1 MYLWLT
7 ILVISVAAPC
17 VSWAQA
23 ERSYVQAAAAYVW
36 PSGTLTDSAKFRATT
51 SYTIGYQWS
60 PSRSF
65 SFGMMGWYMPAE
77 IETVS
82 AGTPTEIG
90 MYDPASVFGMN
101 AVVTYRPFK
110 HGFTPYVAAE
120 FGFGSL
126 SVPDALVGTKH
137 VSPQLGFSVAGTLGF
152 FVPVSEKL
160 DLDLAARYAQ
170 TAIGGGLS
178 QLNGL
183 LGLRYRLR

>member
-17 VSWAQA
+17 ISMAQA
-23 ERSYVQAAAAYVW
+23 GRSYVQAAAAYVL

-51 SYTIGYQWS
+51 SYSIGYQWS

-77 IETVS
+77 IDPVS
-82 AGTPTEIG
+82 SGSPTEIS

-101 AVVTYRPFK
+101 AVVTYRPLK
-110 HGFTPYVAAE
+110 HGFSPYVAAE
-120 FGFGSL
+120 LGFGSL
-126 SVPDALVGTKH
+126 SVPDALMGNKR
-137 VSPQLGFSVAGTLGF
+137 VSPQLGLSVAGTLGF
-152 FVPVSEKL
+152 LVPVSEKL
-160 DLDLAARYAQ
+160 DVDLAARYAN
-170 TAIGGGLS
+170 TAIGGGLT
-178 QLNGL
+178 QVNGL